1 MVLHMIMRTVT
12 MIVTDISAVMF
23 IIAAVACAAF
33 VPTRA
38 FASGYQK
45 SFPKPLT
52 ALLT

>member
-38 FASGYQK
+38 
-45 SFPKPLT
+45 
-52 ALLT
+52 LLAVARKVSRSH